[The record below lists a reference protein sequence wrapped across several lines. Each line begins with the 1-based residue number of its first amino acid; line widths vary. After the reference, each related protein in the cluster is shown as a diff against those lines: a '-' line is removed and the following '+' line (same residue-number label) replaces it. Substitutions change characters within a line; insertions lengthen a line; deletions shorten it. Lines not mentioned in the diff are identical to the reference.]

1 MIVEFKNQGKS
12 LSVDFKRPMDI
23 SIPMKAGSN
32 TVNAWYVD
40 DLRIE
45 PVRNE
50 HFLGSVAEGGHVNFR
65 DIYFNPHGHGTHT
78 ECVGHISDEVYSVN
92 NTFNTHFFMAEL
104 ITVEPAS
111 WVTEEEWRAVG
122 DKIIVF
128 TQLEEVLKKKPE
140 ALIIRT
146 VPNSS
151 NKCRLRYS
159 NTNPPY
165 LCHSAAKAIRL
176 AGVKHLLIDLPS
188 VDRERDGGKM
198 LSHKAFWNYPESPVL
213 DATITELIFVPDN
226 ISDGAYLLELQV
238 SSFENDAAPSRPL
251 LYELN

>member
-1 MIVEFKNQGKS
+1 VIVEFKNQGKS

-23 SIPMKAGSN
+23 SIPMKAGN
-32 TVNAWYVD
+32 DTVNAWYVD

-78 ECVGHISDEVYSVN
+78 ECVGHICDEVYSVN
-92 NTFNTHFFMAEL
+92 NAFKTHFFIAEL
-104 ITVEPAS
+104 ITIEPES
-111 WVTEEEWRAVG
+111 WGDEEEWRAVG
-122 DKIIVF
+122 DKIIVSN
-128 TQLEEVLKKKPE
+128 QLEEVLKKKPE

-146 VPNSS
+146 APNSS
-151 NKCRLRYS
+151 NKRRLKYS

-165 LCHSAAKAIRL
+165 LCHSAAETIRL
-176 AGVKHLLIDLPS
+176 AGIKHLLIDLPS
-188 VDRERDGGKM
+188 VDREKDGGKM
-198 LSHKAFWNYPESPVL
+198 LAHKAFWNYPESPVL
-213 DATITELIFVPDN
+213 DTTITELIFVPDN
-226 ISDGAYLLELQV
+226 IKDGSYLLELQV
-238 SSFENDAAPSRPL
+238 SSFENDAAPSRPV